1 MKIRWGKLA
10 GQLGILYCL
19 AGLFLVFLGWNGAA
33 TYDRVSAQV
42 PYLVSGGLAGLSL
55 VVIGGSVLVA
65 SSAREGSAAL
75 QATVAELREAVERLS
90 AGQDVVR
97 PSSEGSTS
105 SAGSTSTGSS
115 TSVGSAST
123 GSSTSVGSASA
134 VPSGGDEPVVAGPNA
149 YHRPGCR
156 LVDGQAGSAATTASA
171 AVARGLTA
179 CRICAPDRA
188 GAATG

>member
-90 AGQDVVR
+90 AGQDAVR
-97 PSSEGSTS
+97 PSSGGSTS
-105 SAGSTSTGSS
+105 VGSTSTGSS
-115 TSVGSAST
+115 TSVGSASA
-123 GSSTSVGSASA
+123 GS
-134 VPSGGDEPVVAGPNA
+134 SGGDEQVVAGPNA
-149 YHRPGCR
+149 YHRPECR
-156 LVDGQAGSAATTASA
+156 LVDGQTGSGATTASA

>member
-97 PSSEGSTS
+97 PSSGGSTS
-105 SAGSTSTGSS
+105 VGSTGSS
-115 TSVGSAST
+115 TSVGS
-123 GSSTSVGSASA
+123 SSVRSGSA
-134 VPSGGDEPVVAGPNA
+134 GGDEPVVAGPNA
-149 YHRPGCR
+149 YHRPDCR

-171 AVARGLTA
+171 AAAQGLSA
-179 CRICAPDRA
+179 CRICAPDRT
-188 GAATG
+188 GAAAG

>member
-1 MKIRWGKLA
+1 MKNRWGKLA

-90 AGQDVVR
+90 AGQVPARSATSGSRSTGAGSV
-97 PSSEGSTS
+97 GSTS
-105 SAGSTSTGSS
+105 RSAGST
-115 TSVGSAST
+115 A
-123 GSSTSVGSASA
+123 
-134 VPSGGDEPVVAGPNA
+134 GDEPVVAGPNA
-149 YHRPGCR
+149 YHRPDCR
-156 LVDGQAGSAATTASA
+156 LVDGQTGSSATTASA
-171 AVARGLTA
+171 AAARGLTA

-188 GAATG
+188 GATTS

>member
-1 MKIRWGKLA
+1 MKNRWGKLA

-90 AGQDVVR
+90 AGQDPVR
-97 PSSEGSTS
+97 AASTGTSSTGTGSTGAGSVGSTS
-105 SAGSTSTGSS
+105 ASAGSTL
-115 TSVGSAST
+115 
-123 GSSTSVGSASA
+123 
-134 VPSGGDEPVVAGPNA
+134 GDQPVVAGPNA
-149 YHRPGCR
+149 YHRPDCR
-156 LVDGQAGSAATTASA
+156 LVDGQTGSTAMTASSAAE
-171 AVARGLTA
+171 RGLSA
-179 CRICAPDRA
+179 CRICTPDRA
-188 GAATG
+188 GATAG